1 MNRLKISTRLA
12 ISFSTMV
19 LLLVAQGA
27 MVLFL
32 SAAQREAMEDIVQR
46 SNPITK
52 ALSAVIDGSNMETI
66 QFRNLALFSSPD
78 IQQAALAQIK
88 VERGNIAAQT
98 QILDQLIESD
108 EGKALHQSIKPLRA
122 KDLALGNQFLELFA
136 KEQWVEALALLESKQ
151 RPAQI
156 EYQNA
161 IRKQAELQAQVMAEA
176 GHRAESATRNLTR
189 GLLVASAVT
198 IALALFLA
206 ITIIRSITRPLMQ
219 AVSVADRVASG
230 DLSGHITV
238 QSQDEMGHLL
248 ETLQRMQHSLAQ
260 TVTAVRSNAQ
270 GVASASTEI
279 AAGNHDLSGRTEE
292 QASALQ
298 ETAASMEQLG
308 STVKQNA
315 DNARQANQLA
325 LSASTVATQGGEV
338 VAEVV
343 KTMKGIDDSSHKIAD
358 IISVIDGIA
367 FQTNILALNAA
378 VEAARA
384 GEQGR
389 GFAVVASEVRSL
401 AGRSA
406 EAAKEIK
413 RLITDSVE
421 RVEQGS
427 QLVGK
432 AGATMTEVV
441 TAIRRV
447 TDIMGEISAA
457 SSEQSQDMGQIGE
470 AVAQMDQT
478 TQRNAALVEEMAAA
492 ASSLSSQ
499 SQALV
504 EAVAVFKLSDGEAV
518 RTISAVPV
526 PRTLHASAPIK
537 AILLASEH

>member
-156 EYQNA
+156 KYQNA

-270 GVASASTEI
+270 GVASASAET
-279 AAGNHDLSGRTEE
+279 
-292 QASALQ
+292 SAV
-298 ETAASMEQLG
+298 S
-308 STVKQNA
+308 
-315 DNARQANQLA
+315 
-325 LSASTVATQGGEV
+325 
-338 VAEVV
+338 
-343 KTMKGIDDSSHKIAD
+343 
-358 IISVIDGIA
+358 
-367 FQTNILALNAA
+367 
-378 VEAARA
+378 
-384 GEQGR
+384 
-389 GFAVVASEVRSL
+389 
-401 AGRSA
+401 
-406 EAAKEIK
+406 
-413 RLITDSVE
+413 
-421 RVEQGS
+421 
-427 QLVGK
+427 
-432 AGATMTEVV
+432 
-441 TAIRRV
+441 
-447 TDIMGEISAA
+447 
-457 SSEQSQDMGQIGE
+457 
-470 AVAQMDQT
+470 
-478 TQRNAALVEEMAAA
+478 AA
-492 ASSLSSQ
+492 ASFDAAPGSSVVVVPRVVVGRRDGVSWLTVVAGSPREARNALAETLAALHHPTAVPEAPAGVAYSEGSLSVPDW
-499 SQALV
+499 QA
-504 EAVAVFKLSDGEAV
+504 AVGEN
-518 RTISAVPV
+518 
-526 PRTLHASAPIK
+526 
-537 AILLASEH
+537 